1 MNYSISES
9 IIEEIRGRF
18 SIVNLIETY
27 VSLKKS
33 GRGYVG
39 LCPFHDEKTPSF
51 HVSGEKG
58 IFHCFGCGTG
68 GDIFGFMMRYNNL
81 TFPEA
86 VTELARRAGLR
97 IEKSSLPAGRKPR
110 KDVLFKLNMVV
121 SRFYHGMLI
130 ESTEGRAAR
139 DYLRKRG
146 VSLERAKEFGLGYAP
161 SRWDALVRFLT
172 EKKAPLKMAEEI
184 GLIIKRK
191 IKDGYYDRFRDRIM
205 FPIRDVDGRVIGF
218 GGRTLTQEKPK
229 YINSPESEIYRKRSV
244 LYGLDRARDSIR
256 KIGQVIM
263 VEGYMDFLSLYSA
276 GIKNVV
282 ATLGTALTRDH
293 VVLLRRYTDRVIIV
307 LDGDES
313 GEKAS
318 LRSLLDVFLEE
329 GLLPLMVL
337 LPKGDDPDSFIS
349 KRHRDEFLKLI
360 AGAGSW
366 LDFFIETVVRDFEA
380 GKISRTKAAQAAV
393 EIVAKI
399 KNDIER
405 SHYTRKLTETL
416 GIRENDFVSLIGR
429 KKSELD
435 LKKARTQTHVEL
447 KKTFDTQE
455 RLILKIL
462 LRFPKY
468 SRYLREEKL
477 IDLIADGEIK
487 SILKEI
493 VLNGQ
498 SDASSLLLRFGDV
511 STHEIISD
519 AIFSSDNISDESTGW
534 RMLKDCIQKLKLKR
548 IENEFSMLRLEIDRA
563 RKEKDARLEEKLIQ
577 EYRDLIEREK
587 NIKGET
593 HED

>member
-1 MNYSISES
+1 MDYSISES
-9 IIEEIRGRF
+9 IIEEIRGRL
-18 SIVNLIETY
+18 SIINLIETY

-51 HVSGEKG
+51 HVNGEKG

-68 GDIFGFMMRYNNL
+68 GDIFGFMMRYNNF

-86 VTELARRAGLR
+86 VAELARRAGLR
-97 IEKSSLPAGRKPR
+97 IEKSSLPPGRKPR
-110 KDVLFKLNMVV
+110 RDVLFKLNMVV
-121 SRFYHGMLI
+121 SRFYHDMLI
-130 ESTEGRAAR
+130 GSTEGEAAR

-146 VSLERAKEFGLGYAP
+146 VSLEIVNKFGLGYAP
-161 SRWDALVRFLT
+161 GGWDALVRFLT

-184 GLIIKRK
+184 GLIIKK
-191 IKDGYYDRFRDRIM
+191 KSKDGYYDRFRERII

-218 GGRTLTQEKPK
+218 GGRTLTNEKPK

-244 LYGLDRARDSIR
+244 LYGLDMARDSIR
-256 KIGQVIM
+256 KIGQVIV

-293 VVLLRRYTDRVIIV
+293 VVLLKRYTDKVV
-307 LDGDES
+307 VVFDGDEA
-313 GEKAS
+313 GKKAS
-318 LRSLLDVFLEE
+318 LRSLLEAFLEE
-329 GLLPLMVL
+329 GLLPFMVL
-337 LPKGDDPDSFIS
+337 LPGGNDPDSFIS
-349 KRHRDEFLKLI
+349 KGLQNEFLKLVMD
-360 AGAGSW
+360 ANTWES
-366 LDFFIETVVRDFEA
+366 FFMETVLKDFRA
-380 GKISRTKAAQAAV
+380 GKISRPKAVQVAA
-393 EIVAKI
+393 EIVARIENPIEWSYYI
-399 KNDIER
+399 KRIAEIF
-405 SHYTRKLTETL
+405 
-416 GIRENDFVSLIGR
+416 GIRENESISLVNSI
-429 KKSELD
+429 
-435 LKKARTQTHVEL
+435 KARIDFKKVRKETNVGL
-447 KKTFDTQE
+447 KKTSEVQE

-468 SRYLREEKL
+468 SRYLREENL
-477 IDLIADGEIK
+477 IDLIADCEIK
-487 SILKEI
+487 LILKEI

-511 STHEIISD
+511 CAHEIISD
-519 AIFSSDNISDESTGW
+519 AIFSSDIISDESTAW
-534 RMLKDCIQKLKLKR
+534 RILKDCIRKLKLKR

-563 RKEKDARLEEKLIQ
+563 RKEKDVHLEEKLIQ

-587 NIKGET
+587 NIRGET